1 MHAPKQQTF
10 ARTITVCGSCGRE
23 VQQLKYDAAG
33 GRGTI
38 YPCGHTATMR
48 VILNPELEKASS

>member
-1 MHAPKQQTF
+1 MHALKQQTF
-10 ARTITVCGSCGRE
+10 ASTITVCGSCGCE
-23 VQQLKYDAAG
+23 VQQLQYDATG

-48 VILNPELEKASS
+48 VIPNPKLEKASS